1 MGIASTL
8 IIVRVSLGIA
18 IHDEKSFKETI
29 VREYEATQEQPSTHS
44 VMDIRGQDSD
54 DAGSPPETIDEDK
67 EAQRSK
73 RDTSL
78 R

>member
-29 VREYEATQEQPSTHS
+29 VREYEATQVQQSSHS
-44 VMDIRGQDSD
+44 VMDIRRRDSED
-54 DAGSPPETIDEDK
+54 TESTVVTLDEGL
-67 EAQRSK
+67 EAQKGK
-73 RDTSL
+73 RDTSIG
-78 R
+78 